1 MQQQELNYED
11 INNEADFDGELPYTF
26 SPSISVRKNVDGK
39 TYYVRRFFKGGKDF
53 EKTMQSLAVKQIYKN
68 MR

>member
-1 MQQQELNYED
+1 MQQQELNYEQD
-11 INNEADFDGELPYTF
+11 YKYDGELPYTF
-26 SPSISVRKNVDGK
+26 SPSISVRKNVDAK

-53 EKTMQSLAVKQIYKN
+53 EKTMQSLAVRQTYKN

>member
-1 MQQQELNYED
+1 MQQQELNYEQD
-11 INNEADFDGELPYTF
+11 DKFDGEMPYPF

-53 EKTMQSLAVKQIYKN
+53 EKTMQSLAVRQTYKN

>member
-1 MQQQELNYED
+1 MQEAVQNTKLE
-11 INNEADFDGELPYTF
+11 NEFDPTEHYIF
-26 SPSISVRKNVDGK
+26 APSISMRRIVDGK

-53 EKTMQSLAVKQIYKN
+53 EKTMQSLAVKQSYKD

>member
-26 SPSISVRKNVDGK
+26 LPSISVRKNVDGK

-53 EKTMQSLAVKQIYKN
+53 EKTMQSLAVKQTYKN